1 MTMTIR
7 NVLLYFTAATAFCG
21 LAAAMTQAQAQGLV
35 SSKRV
40 SAALASEAVWTAVQA
55 CAEKKY
61 TVSAVLLDYSGVQQ
75 AALRGDG
82 TGPENAAIANDK
94 AYTAVT
100 FEADTADIVARAKN
114 GPAPSAFTKIPHL
127 VLAAG
132 GIVIKVGDEVVGALG
147 VSGAPGGDNDA
158 LCAKAGLDKIR
169 DRLK

>member
-1 MTMTIR
+1 MTTIHR
-7 NVLLYFTAATAFCG
+7 VARCSVAAIA
-21 LAAAMTQAQAQGLV
+21 LAAMAPAGAEAQGLV
-35 SSKRV
+35 SGKRI
-40 SAALASEAVWTAVQA
+40 SSALAGEAVAAAVQA

-61 TVSAVLLDYSGVQQ
+61 TVSAVLVDYSGVQQ

-82 TGPENAAIANDK
+82 TGPENGAIANDK
-94 AYTAVT
+94 AYTAVSFQT
-100 FEADTADIVARAKN
+100 DTAELVARARN
-114 GPAPSAFTKIPHL
+114 QPAPSAFAKIPHL

-132 GIVIKVGDEVVGALG
+132 GIVIKVGDEIVGALG